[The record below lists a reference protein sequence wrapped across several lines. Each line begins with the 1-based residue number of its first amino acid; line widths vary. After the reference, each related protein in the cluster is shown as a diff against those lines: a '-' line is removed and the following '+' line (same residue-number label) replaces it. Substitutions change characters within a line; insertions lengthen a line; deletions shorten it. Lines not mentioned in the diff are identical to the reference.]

1 MIDREKRLEADLYRK
16 FRWLIFFRALFAAVL
31 FSSSMFVSYHE
42 GIPFFSAPL
51 VFLVIVGAGTLLLS
65 GFYAFVLPRVKR
77 LVRFGYIQLNID
89 IIIVSFIILLT
100 GGFSSVFSFLYLV
113 VIIYASMV
121 TFRRGGM
128 IMAIICVIQYG
139 ILVDLE
145 YYGIIHPFGFEPRY
159 MLATYSWEYVIYKML
174 ITIAACFAVAFLSG
188 YLSEQEKRARLDLWT
203 AEEQIKRVEKLAAIG
218 EMASGLAHEIKNPL
232 AAVSG
237 SIQVLKEDIPYEPYR
252 DKLMDIVIRETDRIG
267 ALVNDFLL
275 FAKPRP
281 GRAQNID
288 IGAAVDEIVTY
299 FESDL
304 RRRYRK
310 INVNRQIAR
319 NVFIYADPEHVRQV
333 LWNLLVNADEA
344 IEGEGSIHIIAA
356 SLDRKSVGITV
367 TDSGCGMTDETVK
380 SIFDPFFTRKAKG
393 TGLGLSI
400 VQRIVSS
407 CNGLIDVVS
416 APGEGTSFTLKFP
429 RVITPRS
436 IAS

>member
-1 MIDREKRLEADLYRK
+1 MIDRKKRLEADLYRK

-31 FSSSMFVSYHE
+31 FGSSVFVAYHE
-42 GIPFFSAPL
+42 EISFFSAPL
-51 VFLVIVGAGTLLLS
+51 ISLIIIGAVILLLS
-65 GFYAFVLPRVKR
+65 GFYALILPYLKR
-77 LVRFGYIQLNID
+77 LVPFGYVQLNID
-89 IIIVSFIILLT
+89 IITVSFIILLT

-128 IMAIICVIQYG
+128 IIAIICVIQYG

-159 MLATYSWEYVIYKML
+159 MLATYSWEYVIYKLL

-188 YLSEQEKRARLDLWT
+188 YLSEQEKRARLDLWA

-232 AAVSG
+232 AAISG
-237 SIQVLKEDIPYEPYR
+237 SIQVLKEDIPYESHR
-252 DKLMDIVIRETDRIG
+252 DKLMDIVIRETDRIS

-275 FAKPRP
+275 FAKPRA
-281 GRAQNID
+281 GKAEDID
-288 IGAAVDEIVTY
+288 IGGVADEIVTY

-304 RRRYRK
+304 RRRHRK
-310 INVNRQIAR
+310 ITINKQIAR
-319 NVFIYADPEHVRQV
+319 GVFIHADPEHVRQI

-344 IEGEGSIHIIAA
+344 IEGDGSIRIAA
-356 SLDRKSVGITV
+356 IPLDRKIVGITV

-407 CNGLIDVVS
+407 CNGLIDVVT
-416 APGEGTSFTLKFP
+416 APGEGTSFILKFP

-436 IAS
+436 MTS